1 MPSKMLVPVN
11 PAAPKNITVY
21 SFKERKFVTDELV
34 DQLVFHFIW
43 EGFYLIYFEIFI
55 HNFFFCRDCILKD
68 QNEAKIQEEIQD
80 TRASLVIIF
89 FIKKIQNSIYNLII
103 YFLFKL

>member
-1 MPSKMLVPVN
+1 MNPNKPNDQLKLTEKELNEDMPSKMLVPVN

-43 EGFYLIYFEIFI
+43 EGFNLFYIF
-55 HNFFFCRDCILKD
+55 LK
-68 QNEAKIQEEIQD
+68 N
-80 TRASLVIIF
+80 
-89 FIKKIQNSIYNLII
+89 Y
-103 YFLFKL
+103 